1 MRIRH
6 LQTRIIIAFSVLL
19 LIVQVVSLV
28 FVNSFISKSANK
40 DIEHNLL
47 AGEKIFNSIRADNT
61 KWLTQSAGILTS
73 DFAFIKAVATGDR
86 NTIVSVLQN
95 HGGRINADIA
105 MLVGTDNVL
114 VADTL
119 ARSHA
124 GQTFAFPQLI
134 KAAEEHG
141 QTSAV
146 VMFEGKLYQLVV
158 VPVMAPLPVAWLALG
173 FVIDDQF
180 SANLKSLTG
189 LEVSFMVPRADTRQW
204 QLIATTLPT
213 ENANTLPRDIHSSSE
228 TNTSNETDADAYV
241 KVISLANED
250 YLTRISRLKL
260 NTAAGN
266 QEAVT
271 VLQQSLDIVLA
282 PLRRLQMIL
291 ILLGVLALG
300 ATLAASFRIARNIT
314 RPLRDLGTLAQA
326 IEQGRYQSNTVVA
339 RDAEVHQ
346 LASAINNMAQGI
358 AVREERISEL
368 AYRDTLT
375 GLANRTAFVQAIE
388 DYLRTE
394 KRFSILLMDIDRF
407 KDVND
412 ILGHHIGDL
421 LLKEIVRRL
430 LEQTQGQWSMLARL
444 GGDEFGLLVESDTPQ
459 AAIQL
464 SQQIRT
470 ALDQAILLEGH
481 QVIAS
486 GSIGI
491 VHSPLHGQQ
500 QNALLRHAEL
510 AMYASKRSNSGYVV
524 YDTALEAHAKQN
536 LSLMA
541 ELRHAVEHQEL
552 KLFYQPKVDLR
563 SNTIAEVEALIR
575 WQHPKRGIIPPD
587 QFIPFAEST
596 GFIATITEWVINEAL
611 RQRHQWEQMRLSLS
625 ISINIS
631 ARDLLNPRLPQI
643 FEQAMQRYQ
652 ASADWITLEITESA
666 IMTDPQSALEVL
678 NHLHQSGFR
687 MSIDD
692 FGTGYSSLAYLKK
705 LPVSELKIDKSFITD
720 MENNHDDEVIVRSTI
735 DLGHN
740 MGLHVI
746 AEGVENQA
754 TWDALRDMGCDSI
767 QGYFVS
773 RPLAADVLETWLQ
786 SSHWKFKAQ
795 HHD

>member
-6 LQTRIIIAFSVLL
+6 LQTRIIIAFSALL
-19 LIVQVVSLV
+19 IIVQVISLV

-105 MLVGTDNVL
+105 MLVGTDNIL

-119 ARSHA
+119 KQSHA
-124 GQTFAFPQLI
+124 GQAFAFPQLI
-134 KAAEEHG
+134 KLAEQNG
-141 QTSAV
+141 QTTSV
-146 VMFEGKLYQLVV
+146 VMFDGKLYQLVV

-173 FVIDDQF
+173 FVIDDKF
-180 SANLKSLTG
+180 AANLKSLTG
-189 LEVSFMVPRADTRQW
+189 LEVSFMTPNAVGGKL
-204 QLIATTLPT
+204 QLIASTLP
-213 ENANTLPRDIHSSSE
+213 NDSAATLPKDIATVAGDVE
-228 TNTSNETDADAYV
+228 AYV
-241 KVISLANED
+241 KVTSLANED

-260 NTAAGN
+260 SADV
-266 QEAVT
+266 EAVT

-314 RPLRDLGTLAQA
+314 RPLRDLGSVAQD
-326 IEQGRYQSNTVVA
+326 IELGHYQQDKVVA
-339 RDAEVHQ
+339 RDDEVGQ
-346 LASAINNMAQGI
+346 LASALHNMAQGI

-368 AYRDTLT
+368 AYRDSLT
-375 GLANRTAFVQAIE
+375 GLANRTAFSQTLDQTILVAQQNSGNMHA
-388 DYLRTE
+388 
-394 KRFSILLMDIDRF
+394 FSILLMDIDRF

-412 ILGHHIGDL
+412 ILGHPIGDM
-421 LLKEIVRRL
+421 LLKEIVQRL
-430 LEQTQGQWSMLARL
+430 QHEVGTEFNLIARL
-444 GGDEFGLLVESDTPQ
+444 GGDEFGMLLVGHEPDRAIGL
-459 AAIQL
+459 AA
-464 SQQIRT
+464 QIRN
-470 ALDQAILLEGH
+470 ALDRPILLEGH

-491 VHSPLHGQQ
+491 VHYPLHGNQ

-510 AMYASKRSNSGYVV
+510 AMYTSKRSNSGYVV
-524 YDTALEAHAKQN
+524 YDPALEAHTQQN
-536 LSLMA
+536 LSLLA
-541 ELRHAVEHQEL
+541 ELRHALEHDEL
-552 KLFYQPKVDLR
+552 KLYYQPKVKLNNN
-563 SNTIAEVEALIR
+563 SISEVEALVR
-575 WQHPKRGIIPPD
+575 WVHPKRGVIPPD

-596 GFIATITEWVINEAL
+596 GFIGMITEWVINEAL
-611 RQRHQWEQMRLSLS
+611 RQARVWQEKNLAMT

-631 ARDLLNPRLPQI
+631 ARDLLNPKLPSI
-643 FEQAMQRYQ
+643 FAEQMTRYQ
-652 ASADWITLEITESA
+652 AETDWLTLEITESA
-666 IMTDPQSALEVL
+666 IMTDPKSAMDVL
-678 NHLHQSGFR
+678 NQLRAKGLR

-705 LPVSELKIDKSFITD
+705 LPVNELKIDKSFITD
-720 MENNHDDEVIVRSTI
+720 MENNPDDAVIVRSTI

-740 MGLHVI
+740 MGLTVI

-754 TWDALRDMGCDSI
+754 TWDALAQMGCDAI

-773 RPLAADVLETWLQ
+773 RPLAAETLENWLQ
-786 SSHWKFKAQ
+786 TSQWKFKK
-795 HHD
+795 

>member
-1 MRIRH
+1 MRIRR
-6 LQTRIIIAFSVLL
+6 LQTRIIIAFAVLL
-19 LIVQVVSLV
+19 LIVQVISLV

-105 MLVGTDNVL
+105 MLVGTDNIL

-119 ARSHA
+119 KQSRA

-134 KAAEEHG
+134 KLAEQQG
-141 QTSAV
+141 QTTSV
-146 VMFEGKLYQLVV
+146 VMFDGKLYQLVV

-173 FVIDDQF
+173 FVIDDKF
-180 SANLKSLTG
+180 AANLKSLTG
-189 LEVSFMVPRADTRQW
+189 LEVSFMAPSSVGSKL

-213 ENANTLPRDIHSSSE
+213 DTAATLPKDIASVAG
-228 TNTSNETDADAYV
+228 DIDAYV
-241 KVISLANED
+241 KVTPLANED

-260 NTAAGN
+260 SSDL
-266 QEAVT
+266 EAVT

-314 RPLRDLGTLAQA
+314 RPLRDLGSLAQD
-326 IEQGRYQSNTVVA
+326 IELGNYKQDKVIA
-339 RDAEVHQ
+339 RDDEVGQ
-346 LASAINNMAQGI
+346 LASALHNMALGI

-368 AYRDTLT
+368 AYRDSLT
-375 GLANRTAFVQAIE
+375 GLANRTAFSQTLDQTIQAAQQ
-388 DYLRTE
+388 RGTHAQAHA
-394 KRFSILLMDIDRF
+394 FSVLLMDIDRF

-421 LLKEIVRRL
+421 LLKEIVQRL
-430 LEQTQGQWSMLARL
+430 RHEVGADFSLIARL
-444 GGDEFGLLVESDTPQ
+444 GGDEFGLLLNNQEPGRAIAL
-459 AAIQL
+459 AAK
-464 SQQIRT
+464 IRT
-470 ALDQAILLEGH
+470 ALDQPILLEGH

-491 VHSPLHGQQ
+491 VHYPLHGNQ

-510 AMYASKRSNSGYVV
+510 AMYTSKRSNSGYVV
-524 YDTALEAHAKQN
+524 YDPGLEARTQQN
-536 LSLMA
+536 LSLLA
-541 ELRHAVEHQEL
+541 ELRHAIEHDEL
-552 KLFYQPKVDLR
+552 KLYYQPKVKLQNN
-563 SNTIAEVEALIR
+563 SISEVEALIR
-575 WQHPKRGIIPPD
+575 WIHPKRGVIPPD

-596 GFIATITEWVINEAL
+596 GFIAVITEWVINEAL
-611 RQRHQWEQMRLSLS
+611 RQRHLWQTKDLPMT

-631 ARDLLNPRLPQI
+631 ARDLLNPRLPSI
-643 FEQAMQRYQ
+643 FSELMTRYQ
-652 ASADWITLEITESA
+652 AAPDWLTLEITESA
-666 IMTDPQSALEVL
+666 IMTDPKSAMEVL
-678 NHLHQSGFR
+678 NQLRAKGLR

-705 LPVSELKIDKSFITD
+705 LPVNELKIDKSFITD
-720 MENNHDDEVIVRSTI
+720 MENNPDDAVIVRSTI

-740 MGLHVI
+740 MDLAVI

-754 TWDALRDMGCDSI
+754 TWDALTQMGCDAI

-773 RPLAADVLETWLQ
+773 RPLAAETLENWLQ
-786 SSHWKFKAQ
+786 TSQWKLKR
-795 HHD
+795 